1 MYVTYHKLRNL
12 VRARVNSHHEISTKL
27 GALAK
32 EEAYLVIKL
41 AKVRIKKE
49 IK

>member
-1 MYVTYHKLRNL
+1 MYITYHKLRNL
-12 VRARVNSHHEISTKL
+12 ERTRVDSHNEISAKL

-32 EEAYLVIKL
+32 EKVYLFVKL

-49 IK
+49 TK